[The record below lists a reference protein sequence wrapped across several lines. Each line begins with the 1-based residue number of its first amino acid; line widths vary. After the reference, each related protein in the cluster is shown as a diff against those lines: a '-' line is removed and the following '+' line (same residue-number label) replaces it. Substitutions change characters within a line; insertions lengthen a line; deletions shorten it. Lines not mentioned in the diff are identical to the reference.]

1 MIKKIITE
9 PFQFSVMHKEREEN
23 YTVSMINLASSSKI
37 LSHLTLL
44 LFPAESH
51 HTAYLSHC
59 HNNGW
64 YDTRLF
70 YKVKEDFFKGKN
82 NNLENILSETVQ
94 EGLPAPLLQICQTPG
109 DRT

>member
-1 MIKKIITE
+1 VIKKIITE

-23 YTVSMINLASSSKI
+23 TQFVSTINSASSSKI

-44 LFPAESH
+44 LSPAENH

-70 YKVKEDFFKGKN
+70 YKTKKDFFK
-82 NNLENILSETVQ
+82 V
-94 EGLPAPLLQICQTPG
+94 
-109 DRT
+109 RTIT